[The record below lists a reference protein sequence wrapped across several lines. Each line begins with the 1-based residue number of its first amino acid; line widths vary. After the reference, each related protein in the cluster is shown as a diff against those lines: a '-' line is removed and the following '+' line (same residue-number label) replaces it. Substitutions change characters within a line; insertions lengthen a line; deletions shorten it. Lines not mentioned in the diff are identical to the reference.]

1 MRIRTEHCLIISLLL
16 CVSVCVHSKNFL
28 EPSRNLKSKKSSKK
42 SSKRSKKSKYT
53 ATPTEV
59 PTISLPRDTG
69 DRHCTNIA
77 TQFEESFHG
86 SWQVRDLPAGT
97 KCCPSLNRENNII
110 IQLLNLDCPSNPE
123 APSQTSI
130 PTRAPTDKPTP
141 ETHVPTRAPTREPTK
156 APSNRPTQSPSKGPQ
171 QPTITPTL
179 QEREPTQSPSKIDEP
194 TKSPSEGQQPSQ
206 EKEPTKAPSKIDHY
220 LRVSRLAPRARTRG
234 DESKR
239 CEKKEVEESSKF
251 RRNGGDFHVQIY
263 ERNKK
268 REKREDF

>member
-97 KCCPSLNRENNII
+97 KCCPSLNSENNII

-220 LRVSRLAPRARTRG
+220 LRVSRAI
-234 DESKR
+234 S
-239 CEKKEVEESSKF
+239 F
-251 RRNGGDFHVQIY
+251 RETSGLFIS
-263 ERNKK
+263 
-268 REKREDF
+268 